1 MAVQEEVPL
10 IKLYIAEFE
19 AGEFGLKAGFYFA
32 FPDAEGAVQ
41 TADNFMGPFE
51 SRYAAL
57 NAAQALVAE
66 YLISKEDVMDI
77 KIKLLTPNAQLPSY
91 GSAEAAGMD
100 LRADLTVEDPHQPNL
115 VEKIITLGP
124 GERRLIRCGFAMS
137 MPVGYEAQVRPRSGL
152 SLKFGI
158 TVHNAPGTIDSDYRG
173 EVGVI
178 LWNTSND
185 LFVIR
190 HGDRIAQMVFAR
202 HERAEAKI
210 VEELSSTDRGA
221 SGYGST
227 GVK

>member
-1 MAVQEEVPL
+1 M
-10 IKLYIAEFE
+10 IKLLITEFTE
-19 AGEFGLKAGFYFA
+19 GQFGAKAGFYFA
-32 FPDAEGAVQ
+32 FPDRDGAVQ
-41 TADNFMGPFE
+41 AIGNFMGPYV

-66 YLISKEDVMDI
+66 YLISQENIMDI

-100 LRADLTVEDPHQPNL
+100 LRADLTFEDPNQPDL
-115 VEKIITLGP
+115 ADKVIMMLP
-124 GERRLIRCGFAMS
+124 GDQRLIKCGFAMS

-152 SLKFGI
+152 ALKSGI
-158 TVHNAPGTIDSDYRG
+158 TVLNAPGTIDSDYRG

-178 LWNTSND
+178 LWNTSDKNAI
-185 LFVIR
+185 FTIR

-210 VEELSSTDRGA
+210 VEELASTDRGE

>member
-1 MAVQEEVPL
+1 M
-10 IKLYIAEFE
+10 IKLHILEMEEDKY
-19 AGEFGLKAGFYFA
+19 GMKAGFYFS
-32 FPDAEGAVQ
+32 FPDKVDDLKIAELV
-41 TADNFMGPFE
+41 GPFH

-57 NAAQALVAE
+57 NAATEIVAD
-66 YLISKEDVMDI
+66 YVISKETVMDI
-77 KIKLLTPNAQLPSY
+77 KIKLLTPNAQLPTY

-100 LRADLTVEDPHQPNL
+100 LRADLTVEDPFQPNL
-115 VEKIITLGP
+115 EEKVISLRP
-124 GERRLIRCGFAMS
+124 GQRCLVRCGFAMS
-137 MPVGYEAQVRPRSGL
+137 MPVGYEAQIRPRSGL

-178 LWNTSND
+178 LWNTSDNV
-185 LFVIR
+185 FAIR

-202 HERAEAKI
+202 HERAEATV
-210 VEELSSTDRGA
+210 VEELPSTDRGA

>member
-1 MAVQEEVPL
+1 MIP
-10 IKLYIAEFE
+10 LYITEFE
-19 AGEFGLKAGFYFA
+19 EGQFGVKAGFYFA

-41 TADNFMGPFE
+41 TAENFMGPFE

-100 LRADLTVEDPHQPNL
+100 LRADLSGEAGSNDL
-115 VEKIITLGP
+115 ADKILTLDP
-124 GERRLIRCGFAMS
+124 GERKLVKCGFAMS
-137 MPVGYEAQVRPRSGL
+137 IPVGYEAQVRPRSGL
-152 SLKFGI
+152 SLKYGI
-158 TVHNAPGTIDSDYRG
+158 TVHNSPGTIDSDYRG

-178 LWNTSND
+178 LWNTSAVG
-185 LFVIR
+185 FIVK

-210 VEELSSTDRGA
+210 VEELPSTDRGA